1 MIGSDSLDNIII
13 TFEDGTKKEYRKGIK
28 FEEIVKDVAPD
39 NGIICG
45 VFNNTILN
53 YTDAISRSG
62 KLTLCDINNPY
73 GARVYEKGLTFL
85 FKVSAL
91 EVLGKNTE
99 IKVRNS
105 IDRGVFFETSSDVT
119 EEQLKEIKK
128 VMKSKVDKALTFEKI
143 ETTMNEAFNYFKE
156 IKRED
161 KIKTLFYDKNKYV
174 TLYKFDGVYNFF
186 IGNLPHD
193 SSILKQYDLTLL
205 SGKGIILRF
214 PSMYDNGKIVKYTH
228 HEQFFNNVNEYL
240 EWAKILNISSIGEL
254 NDAIVS
260 MNSAELINL
269 SESIQDYRLQSI
281 AKEISDK
288 KDKIKVIL
296 LSGPSSSG
304 KTTSARKLSLFLKTM
319 GLNPVPLSLDDYF
332 LERKDTP
339 INENGK
345 YDFESLRAIDIKL
358 FNNQID
364 KLLKGNKVTI
374 PTFNFITGMKEYKR
388 TLQMKENDILV
399 VEGLH
404 AISDELLTDIPK
416 NRKFKIYISPL
427 VYLNI
432 DDDNRIN
439 LTDIRLLR
447 RMVRDNRT
455 RGYSPSHTL
464 ANWSEVRNGEEK
476 YIFPYQDSADVIF
489 NTFLAYE
496 LPVMKVYALPLL
508 YKVQADDPEYMT
520 ALRLIELLN
529 LVLPIPSDDV
539 PSLSIIREFIGKG
552 YFE

>member
-1 MIGSDSLDNIII
+1 MDNIIV
-13 TFEDGTKKEYRKGIK
+13 TFEDGTKREYRKGIRL
-28 FEEIVKDVAPD
+28 EEIIEDINPD
-39 NGIICG
+39 RDIICG
-45 VFNNTILN
+45 SFNNIILN
-53 YTDAISRSG
+53 YNDSINRSG
-62 KLTLCDINNPY
+62 ELFLY
-73 GARVYEKGLTFL
+73 GIDSPQGSRVYEKGLTFL

-91 EVLGKNTE
+91 EVLGKNVN
-99 IKVRNS
+99 IKIRNS
-105 IDRGVFFETSSDVT
+105 IDRGVFFEIDKEVN
-119 EEQLKEIKK
+119 EEDIKQIKK
-128 VMKSKVDKALTFEKI
+128 IMQTKIDKAITFEKI
-143 ETTMNEAFNYFKE
+143 ETTMNEAINYFKE

-174 TLYKFDGVYNFF
+174 TLYKFDGVYNYFL
-186 IGNLPHD
+186 GNLPHD
-193 SSILKQYDLTLL
+193 SSILKYYDLTLL
-205 SGKGIILRF
+205 PGKGIILRF
-214 PSMYDNGKIVKYTH
+214 PSVYDNGKIVKYTH
-228 HEQFFNNVNEYL
+228 HEQFFNNVSEYL
-240 EWAKILNISSIGEL
+240 EWAKILNISSVGEL

-260 MNSAELINL
+260 MDAAELINL

-281 AKEISDK
+281 ASQIKEK
-288 KDKIKVIL
+288 QDKIKIIL

-304 KTTSARKLSLFLKTM
+304 KTTSAKKLSLFLKTM

-339 INENGK
+339 LNENGK
-345 YDFESLRAIDIKL
+345 PDFESLRAIDIKL
-358 FNNQID
+358 FNNQIE
-364 KLLKGNKVTI
+364 KLLKGSKVTI
-374 PTFNFITGMKEYKR
+374 PTFNFITGMKEYNK
-388 TLQMKENDILV
+388 TIQMKENDILI

-404 AISDELLTDIPK
+404 ALSDELLTDIPK
-416 NRKFKIYISPL
+416 NKKFKIYISPL

-464 ANWSEVRNGEEK
+464 STWSEVRNGEEK
-476 YIFPYQDSADVIF
+476 YVFPYQDSADVIF

-496 LPVMKVYALPLL
+496 LPIMKVYALPLL

-529 LVLPIPSDDV
+529 LILPIPSDDV

>member
-1 MIGSDSLDNIII
+1 MDNIII
-13 TFEDGTKKEYRKGIK
+13 TFEDGIKREYRKGIRL
-28 FEEIVKDVAPD
+28 EEIIEDINPD
-39 NGIICG
+39 RDIICG
-45 VFNNTILN
+45 SFNNIILN
-53 YTDAISRSG
+53 YNDSINRSG
-62 KLTLCDINNPY
+62 ELFLY
-73 GARVYEKGLTFL
+73 GIDSPQGSRVYEKGLTFL

-91 EVLGKNTE
+91 EVLGKNVN
-99 IKVRNS
+99 IKIRNS
-105 IDRGVFFETSSDVT
+105 IDRGVFFEIDKEVN
-119 EEQLKEIKK
+119 EEDIKQIKK
-128 VMKSKVDKALTFEKI
+128 IMQTKIDKAITFEKI
-143 ETTMNEAFNYFKE
+143 ETTMNEAINYFKE

-174 TLYKFDGVYNFF
+174 TLYKFDGVYNYFL
-186 IGNLPHD
+186 GNLPHD
-193 SSILKQYDLTLL
+193 SSILKYYDLTLL
-205 SGKGIILRF
+205 PGKGIILRF
-214 PSMYDNGKIVKYTH
+214 PSVYDNGKIVKYTH
-228 HEQFFNNVNEYL
+228 HEQFFNNVSEYL
-240 EWAKILNISSIGEL
+240 EWAKILNISSVGEL

-260 MNSAELINL
+260 MDAAELINL

-281 AKEISDK
+281 ASQIKEK
-288 KDKIKVIL
+288 QDKIKIIL

-304 KTTSARKLSLFLKTM
+304 KTTSAKKLSLFLKTM

-339 INENGK
+339 LNENGK
-345 YDFESLRAIDIKL
+345 PDFESLRAIDIKL
-358 FNNQID
+358 FNNQIE
-364 KLLKGNKVTI
+364 KLLKGSKVTI
-374 PTFNFITGMKEYKR
+374 PTFNFITGMKEYNK
-388 TLQMKENDILV
+388 TIQMKANDILI

-404 AISDELLTDIPK
+404 ALSDELLTDIPK
-416 NRKFKIYISPL
+416 NKKFKIYISPL

-464 ANWSEVRNGEEK
+464 STWSEVRNGEEK
-476 YIFPYQDSADVIF
+476 YVFPYQDSADVIF

-496 LPVMKVYALPLL
+496 LPIMKVYALPLL

-529 LVLPIPSDDV
+529 LILPIPSDDV